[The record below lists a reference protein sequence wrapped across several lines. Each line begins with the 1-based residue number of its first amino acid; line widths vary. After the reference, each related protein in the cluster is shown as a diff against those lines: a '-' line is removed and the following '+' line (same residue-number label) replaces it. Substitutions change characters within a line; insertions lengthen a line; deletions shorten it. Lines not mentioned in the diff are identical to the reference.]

1 MLVLGRSLQNITKQQ
16 SLYCII
22 LSEKKR
28 HDEEREREREGGMRR
43 AVRLLL
49 RTEDCSVFVSLF
61 LISVSRPVTGD
72 TPCWWW

>member
-28 HDEEREREREGGMRR
+28 HDEERERERGRDEEGSE
-43 AVRLLL
+43 VT
-49 RTEDCSVFVSLF
+49 TED
-61 LISVSRPVTGD
+61 
-72 TPCWWW
+72 